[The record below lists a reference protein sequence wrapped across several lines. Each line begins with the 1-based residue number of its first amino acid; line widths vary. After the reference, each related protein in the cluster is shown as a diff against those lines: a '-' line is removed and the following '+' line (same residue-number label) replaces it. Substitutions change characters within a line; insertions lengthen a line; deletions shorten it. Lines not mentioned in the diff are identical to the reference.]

1 MMDMDTAY
9 SAFLEALQKL
19 AENIK
24 RCAEQ
29 LQQFAAAEE
38 REEEYRQQS
47 TRKRMI
53 PPRTA
58 ASRARSPSI
67 QRYWVNYHARDRLPC
82 KSLKTGAN
90 PACGAKRAKPE
101 REKSIPFRERNAAPG
116 GKDPCRRKKSP
127 SRKQCL
133 P

>member
-1 MMDMDTAY
+1 MMDTDTAY
-9 SAFLEALQKL
+9 SAFLEAVQKL

-101 REKSIPFRERNAAPG
+101 REKSVPPMKEECGA
-116 GKDPCRRKKSP
+116 RRKGQCRMEKSA

>member
-1 MMDMDTAY
+1 MMDIDAAY

-58 ASRARSPSI
+58 ASRVRSPSI

-90 PACGAKRAKPE
+90 PACGAKRAKPG
-101 REKSIPFRERNAAPG
+101 REKSIPSRERNAAPG
-116 GKDPCRRKKSP
+116 GKDQCRRKNASQ
-127 SRKQCL
+127 KQCL

>member
-1 MMDMDTAY
+1 MMDTDTAY
-9 SAFLEALQKL
+9 SAFLEAVQKL

-90 PACGAKRAKPE
+90 PACGAKRAKP
-101 REKSIPFRERNAAPG
+101 G
-116 GKDPCRRKKSP
+116 RKKKHSFP
-127 SRKQCL
+127 
-133 P
+133 